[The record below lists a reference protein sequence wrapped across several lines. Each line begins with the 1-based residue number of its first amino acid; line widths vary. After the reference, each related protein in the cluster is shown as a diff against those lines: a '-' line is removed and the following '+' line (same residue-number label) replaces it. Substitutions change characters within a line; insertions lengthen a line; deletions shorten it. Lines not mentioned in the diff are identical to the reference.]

1 VEWRVLYT
9 ALFTSSLQESPSTI
23 VTTRLTN
30 QPLNPIIVFQLI
42 NISERMAQKLN
53 IRILSLFAF
62 IVVSWGLAWPVNKVG
77 LAYLSPVWFTAI
89 RLMVGTVTMMALV
102 IAVKQFS
109 LPTRKDIPLIL
120 IIGLLQISIYIL
132 LTNLGLA
139 YLPAGRSSLLAYTT
153 PLWVMPPAILIFHEE
168 AGFLKWAGFVL
179 GIGGLLLLMSPWEM
193 NWHDGN
199 VIFGSAMLL
208 LASLCWAISILCI
221 RYMHWSKSPLELIPW
236 QLLIGALPILLYAW
250 IKEPIVNV
258 DWNMPLILSLAYTG
272 FLVTGLSYWSGIV
285 INKELP
291 ASVLS
296 LGFLAVP
303 VFSLIIS
310 ATWMG
315 EAISVST
322 MAAMILILAGLVC
335 IAV

>member
-1 VEWRVLYT
+1 
-9 ALFTSSLQESPSTI
+9 
-23 VTTRLTN
+23 
-30 QPLNPIIVFQLI
+30 
-42 NISERMAQKLN
+42 MAQKLN

-62 IVVSWGLAWPVNKVG
+62 IVISWGLAWPVNKVG
-77 LAYLSPVWFTAI
+77 LAYLSPLWFTTI
-89 RLMVGTVTMMALV
+89 RLLVGTTTMMALV
-102 IAVKQFS
+102 LAMNEFR
-109 LPTRKDIPLIL
+109 LPSRKDIPLIL
-120 IIGLLQISIYIL
+120 IIGFLQISFYIL

-153 PLWVMPPAILIFHEE
+153 PLWVMPPAILFFHEE
-168 AGFLKWAGFVL
+168 GSWLKWTGFIL
-179 GIGGLLLLMSPWEM
+179 GITGLMLLMSPWEM

-199 VIFGSAMLL
+199 ILFGSAMLL
-208 LASLCWAISILCI
+208 LSALCWAISILCI
-221 RYMHWSKSPLELIPW
+221 RYMHWSKSPLQLIPW
-236 QLLIGALPILLYAW
+236 QLLVGAVPIFIYAW
-250 IKEPIVNV
+250 INEPIVHV

-303 VFSLIIS
+303 VFSLAIS
-310 ATWMG
+310 AIFMG
-315 EAISVST
+315 EMITLST
-322 MAAMILILAGLVC
+322 MTAMGCILLGLVC

>member
-1 VEWRVLYT
+1 MT
-9 ALFTSSLQESPSTI
+9 Q
-23 VTTRLTN
+23 N
-30 QPLNPIIVFQLI
+30 
-42 NISERMAQKLN
+42 LN
-53 IRILSLFAF
+53 IRILGLFTF
-62 IVVSWGLAWPVNKVG
+62 IVISWGLAWPVNKIG
-77 LAYLSPVWFTAI
+77 LAYLSPLWFTAI
-89 RLMVGTVTMMALV
+89 RLVVGTVTMMALV
-102 IAVKQFS
+102 LSVKQFS

-153 PLWVMPPAILIFHEE
+153 PLWVMPPAILFFKEE
-168 AGFLKWAGFVL
+168 AGWLKWTGFAL
-179 GIGGLLLLMSPWEM
+179 GLSGLMLLLSPWEM

-199 VIFGSAMLL
+199 ILFGSAMLL

-236 QLLIGALPILLYAW
+236 QLLVGAVPILLFAW
-250 IKEPIVNV
+250 IKEPAVTIT
-258 DWNMPLILSLAYTG
+258 WNMPLILSLAYTG

-303 VFSLIIS
+303 VFSLAIS
-310 ATWMG
+310 AIFMH
-315 EAISVST
+315 EAISIGT
-322 MAAMILILAGLVC
+322 MAAMAFILMGLVC
-335 IAV
+335 IAL